1 MYRYIVYCAGG
12 GALQAGYWERAVI
25 AFGQSR
31 NSPSRSAFFIRI
43 QRADRR
49 FNDIYIEEIVCSAL
63 ARNILIYVV
72 WFSNDLFLDN

>member
-49 FNDIYIEEIVCSAL
+49 FNDIYI
-63 ARNILIYVV
+63 VV
-72 WFSNDLFLDN
+72 SHSFS

>member
-49 FNDIYIEEIVCSAL
+49 FKMTFTLLLVTRFPERRWACLTS
-63 ARNILIYVV
+63 
-72 WFSNDLFLDN
+72 LDAPNCTYA